1 MPFAPVTSDSDN
13 VAITMRLKKIPN
25 MLEKCPYE
33 EGGQAEA
40 HLCICADEY
49 VLVI

>member
-13 VAITMRLKKIPN
+13 VAITTRLKKIPN

-40 HLCICADEY
+40 HLLTMYLCR
-49 VLVI
+49 